1 MVKMI
6 FIMMITLMVNDIRD
20 FKIQRRGRQR
30 EREKKTKGFISK
42 QQLCTC
48 ITFFCTFL
56 SCFCTTSTWKC
67 LISRFKGDVNK
78 QRRNFISL
86 SELEYGHLKFSFRRV
101 RLVHLTKYVVGI
113 IAVKTERTQIHFLSD
128 VLVAVALSD
137 LKLPLS
143 NNDGDGYEK

>member
-6 FIMMITLMVNDIRD
+6 FIMMMTLIVNDIRD

-48 ITFFCTFL
+48 ITFFVHFFPVFARL
-56 SCFCTTSTWKC
+56 RREKC

-101 RLVHLTKYVVGI
+101 RLVHLTK
-113 IAVKTERTQIHFLSD
+113 
-128 VLVAVALSD
+128 
-137 LKLPLS
+137 
-143 NNDGDGYEK
+143 